1 MSLYSLAKQRKQ
13 PVSSRTMVY
22 LFWVMLVSDQILCPD
37 AFKICQILCRFA
49 IQRLQIE
56 VEVLIA
62 PHILQVHDVLGVLR
76 PAELPE
82 AV

>member
-1 MSLYSLAKQRKQ
+1 
-13 PVSSRTMVY
+13 
-22 LFWVMLVSDQILCPD
+22 MLVSDQILCPD
-37 AFKICQILCRFA
+37 AFKICQILCRLA
-49 IQRLQIE
+49 IKRLQIE